1 MVLMAV
7 VMMVVVT
14 DVSMASAQSLEMI
27 SDSRLVCCLFFPLGF
42 KIFFDSPEQFNG
54 MYLPTF
60 SLPLLRNR
68 FFENDFFQFLVQG
81 PISLRM
87 LLELFSAGKTYY

>member
-1 MVLMAV
+1 MMVVVMVVMVKVVMVV

-42 KIFFDSPEQFNG
+42 KIFFDP
-54 MYLPTF
+54 P
-60 SLPLLRNR
+60 
-68 FFENDFFQFLVQG
+68 
-81 PISLRM
+81 
-87 LLELFSAGKTYY
+87 